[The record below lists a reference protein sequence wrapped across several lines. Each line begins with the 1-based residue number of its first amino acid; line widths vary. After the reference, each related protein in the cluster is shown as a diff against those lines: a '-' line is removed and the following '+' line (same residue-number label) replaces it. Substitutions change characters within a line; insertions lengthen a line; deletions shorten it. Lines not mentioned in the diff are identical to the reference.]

1 MEKREPSYTVDQM
14 YGGVAAVQTVWLF
27 LRKLNTELLHALA
40 ILTMDINPDKTVI
53 QKDTCTPMLTAA
65 LVTIV
70 KAWKQPK

>member
-14 YGGVAAVQTVWLF
+14 YAGVATVQTVWRF

-40 ILTMDINPDKTVI
+40 ILPMDRHPDKTVI
-53 QKDTCTPMLTAA
+53 QKDTCTPVLTAA

-70 KAWKQPK
+70 KAWKQPT